1 MLEQPSTLHAT
12 LLPITVIAVSVAPTH
27 FTTLVIAT
35 IFEVSLVHELVGHC
49 QFTLTVFPVSIPKS
63 LNLQRVTS

>member
-35 IFEVSLVHELVGHC
+35 IFEVSLVHKLVG
-49 QFTLTVFPVSIPKS
+49 
-63 LNLQRVTS
+63 